1 MFLAELLLVIS
12 KNFTFFLSSY
22 FPHHEYYFW
31 PGFSSVQFSPQL
43 CPTLSDPIHCSM
55 PDFAVYHQL
64 PELAQI
70 HVHWIGDAIQPSH
83 PLSSPFPP
91 DVSLSQHQGFFP
103 VSHFFA
109 LGGQSIGASASASVL
124 LMNIQN
130 WFLLGLT
137 GLISLLSKWLSRV
150 FSNTTA
156 QKHKFFSVQPSLRSN
171 SHMHT
176 LWLEKL

>member
-70 HVHWIGDAIQPSH
+70 HVHRVGDTIQPSH
-83 PLSSPFPP
+83 PRCPLLLPSIFPSIR
-91 DVSLSQHQGFFP
+91 VFSNESVLCI
-103 VSHFFA
+103 
-109 LGGQSIGASASASVL
+109 GGQSIGVSVSASVL
-124 LMNIQN
+124 PMNIQD
-130 WFLLGLT
+130 WFPLQLT
-137 GLISLLSKWLSRV
+137 GCWVLQKDPLVVPWNSKTPLALKY
-150 FSNTTA
+150 N
-156 QKHKFFSVQPSLRSN
+156 
-171 SHMHT
+171 
-176 LWLEKL
+176 